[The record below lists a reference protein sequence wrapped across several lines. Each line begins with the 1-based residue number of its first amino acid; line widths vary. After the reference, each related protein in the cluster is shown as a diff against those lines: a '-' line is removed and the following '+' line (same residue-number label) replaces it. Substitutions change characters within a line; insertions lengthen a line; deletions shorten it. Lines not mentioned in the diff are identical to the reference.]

1 VTAQQAAEAP
11 AGQGRPP
18 GAGRP
23 RGPGTELIRAGL
35 APVICAAA
43 LLGLLSAWVAT
54 GGAGTVSRVT
64 IRVGQAA
71 VTLPSSS
78 APDVAESYLTIT
90 NLGGPDTLLSARSPA
105 ASRVVFVRHAG
116 SAAGPGITVRQVA
129 IPAHGTLSLSPFG
142 LDIVLQDPGSLT
154 VGASVPLVLT
164 FRHAG
169 RVTVDATV
177 TPPGTP

>member
-1 VTAQQAAEAP
+1 MSAQQAAQAP
-11 AGQGRPP
+11 AGQSRPP

-43 LLGLLSAWVAT
+43 LIGLLSAWVAT

-78 APDVAESYLTIT
+78 APGQASTYLTIT
-90 NLGGPDTLLSARSPA
+90 NLGSPDALLSVRSPA
-105 ASRVVFVRHAG
+105 ASRVVFVRHDG
-116 SAAGPGITVRQVA
+116 SAAGPGIAMRQVA
-129 IPAHGTLSLSPFG
+129 IPAHATLSLSPLG

-169 RVTVDATV
+169 RVTVYASV

>member
-1 VTAQQAAEAP
+1 VTAQHAAEAP
-11 AGQGRPP
+11 AAQAQPARP
-18 GAGRP
+18 GRP
-23 RGPGTELIRAGL
+23 RGSGAELIRAGL

-43 LLGLLSAWVAT
+43 LIGLLSAWVIT

-64 IRVGQAA
+64 IRIGQAA

-78 APDVAESYLTIT
+78 APDQAATYLTIT
-90 NLGGPDTLLSARSPA
+90 NLGGPETLLSARSPA
-105 ASRVVFVRHAG
+105 ASRVMFVRHDG
-116 SAAGPGITVRQVA
+116 SAAGQGIAVRQVA

-154 VGASVPLVLT
+154 VGGSVPLVLT